1 MNLQNLSNKNILVIG
16 ASGQLGI
23 EFSKLVVKHS
33 NYVSLLRKGKWN
45 EGNTGNAYKK
55 LYSTDFFSLS
65 KRKIKKLVAN
75 YDLII
80 YLAAV
85 TQVQNSFAR
94 EHSIFIKQ
102 ISSLKSLLHSCVN
115 TKKRIIF
122 ASSCSTYGAT
132 KEKIVNDASKE
143 FPLTSYDYIK
153 ATCDNL
159 IDYYKKIYNLDCV
172 SIRFSNIYGPDH
184 HLQKIKNR
192 RIINLLLDQMHIDN
206 EVNIV
211 GDGKFFKNY
220 IHVSDAAKAILATC
234 QIEKIN
240 KSILIAASNENTH
253 FIDAVKVLAKHYETI
268 FSKEVNIKIGKSLKF
283 KGDTKSY
290 RMVASPEIKKY
301 LANQISLNIGLKQ
314 LVIKYKE
321 NLLNLNIKY
330 E

>member
-23 EFSKLVVKHS
+23 EFSKLVVKNS
-33 NYVSLLRKGKWN
+33 NYVSLLRKGNWN
-45 EGNTGNAYKK
+45 EDNMGNVYKK
-55 LYSTDFFSLS
+55 LYSIDFFSLS
-65 KRKIKKLVAN
+65 RRQIKKLVAN
-75 YDLII
+75 YDVII

-85 TQVQNSFAR
+85 TTVQNSFAR

-102 ISSLKSLLHSCVN
+102 LSSLKSILHSCVN

-122 ASSCSTYGAT
+122 ASSCSTYGST
-132 KEKIVNDASKE
+132 KEKIVNDASRE

-153 ATCDNL
+153 AACDNL
-159 IDYYKKIYNLDCV
+159 INYYKKIYKLDCV
-172 SIRFSNIYGPDH
+172 SIRFANIYGPDH

-192 RIINLLLDQMHIDN
+192 RIINLFLDQMHLDHV
-206 EVNIV
+206 VNIV

-220 IHVSDAAKAILATC
+220 IHVSDAAKSILAVC

-240 KSILIAASNENTH
+240 KSILIAASNENIY
-253 FIDAVKVLAKHYETI
+253 FIDVVKILAQHYKTI
-268 FSKEVNIKIGKSLKF
+268 FKKDVDIRTGKNPKF

-290 RMVASPEIKKY
+290 MMVASPEIQKY
-301 LANQISLNIGLKQ
+301 LTKQITLNVGLKQ
-314 LVIKYKE
+314 LVIEYKA
-321 NLLNLNIKY
+321 NLLNSNIKY